1 MTNPLP
7 DSLKPTRADIARDKE
22 LAAEAEAILGEIE
35 AAGGGRV
42 KVNTDT
48 YSSVQFGADGSVV
61 ARVINDVPQ
70 QSRAE
75 EAVARAQ
82 SAANAEVIAMEQ
94 RLAKLIAQR
103 DETDGFDRDGKP
115 RYLRPESV
123 RKNLDNQARQL
134 RLGIVNQKR
143 LNEGRWRT
151 EAAPY
156 IMQEEQDHITA
167 AELAKEL
174 EAKGR
179 TQRAN
184 VWF

>member
-7 DSLKPTRADIARDKE
+7 DSLKPTPADIARDKE
-22 LAAEAEAILGEIE
+22 LANHAKAILGEIE

-42 KVNTDT
+42 KVNTEG
-48 YSSVQFGADGSVV
+48 YSSVQFGPDGSVV

-70 QSRAE
+70 QSVAQ

-94 RLAKLIAQR
+94 RLAKLIADR
-103 DETDGFDRDGKP
+103 DEINGYNQDGSP
-115 RYLRPESV
+115 RYVRDESL
-123 RKNLDNQARQL
+123 RKNLDNRAREL

-143 LNEGRWRT
+143 LNETRWRT

-156 IMQEEQDHITA
+156 IMQEAEDRITA

-179 TQRAN
+179 VQRAN
-184 VWF
+184 IWL